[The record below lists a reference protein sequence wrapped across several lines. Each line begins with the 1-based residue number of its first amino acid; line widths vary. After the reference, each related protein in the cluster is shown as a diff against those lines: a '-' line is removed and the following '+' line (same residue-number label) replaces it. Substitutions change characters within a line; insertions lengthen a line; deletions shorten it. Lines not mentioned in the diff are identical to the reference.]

1 MMLQKQYDPFLRN
14 IPKKVILMQK
24 EVEKM
29 CGIIGYAGGQPAAP
43 VLLDGLERL
52 EYRGYDSAG
61 IAVFENGTVR
71 VVKARGRLSALRE
84 KISNETPLTGTVG
97 IGHTRWATHG
107 APSDINAHP
116 HQSGSGLFTV
126 VHNGIIEN
134 YARLREDLI
143 SEGYAF
149 VSETDTEVIAHLLE
163 KNYKGNPIE
172 TMAQALTILEGSYSI
187 GVLCAEF
194 PDKLF
199 CTRHSSPLLAGI
211 GEGSCLIASDIAAML
226 QYTNNIYRLE
236 EGELAE
242 LCRDSIEFYNSKG
255 NKIRKEK
262 VRVDLSPDAV
272 EKGGY
277 EHFMLKEIME
287 QPEALRNTLRQYLG
301 DDRKITLG
309 DVRFPAGELKKIDR
323 IFIVACGSAY
333 HAGIVGK
340 YVIEELARIPVEVDI
355 ASEFRYRR
363 PILGKNS
370 LVVII
375 SQSGE
380 TADTLAAL
388 REAKAGG
395 AVILSIVNVPGSS
408 IARESSLVLPTCA
421 GVEIAVATTK
431 AYSSQLAV
439 LYVIA
444 AYLAQEL
451 KTVGAQELRDFV
463 SALAALPETVSYAL
477 ETSSQAEGLAKY
489 YSKQEHAYYIGRNLD
504 YASAMEASLKL
515 KEISYVH
522 SEAYAAGELKHGTIS
537 LIEDKTLVIAL
548 CCCER
553 LLPKTAANIKE
564 VKARGA
570 QVLCVAPQG
579 NIMELEADRV
589 VKVPRTHP
597 LLMPSVEV
605 VPMQLFSY
613 YVARSRKCDIDKP
626 RNLAKSVTVE

>member
-1 MMLQKQYDPFLRN
+1 L
-14 IPKKVILMQK
+14 K

-29 CGIIGYAGGQPAAP
+29 CGIIGFAGEEPAVP

-61 IAVFENGTVR
+61 IAVFENGKVR

-84 KISNETPLTGTVG
+84 KISESKPLKGTVG

-116 HQSGSGLFTV
+116 HQSSTGLFTV

-134 YARLREDLI
+134 YSRLKEELI
-143 SEGYAF
+143 ADGYSFA
-149 VSETDTEVIAHLLE
+149 SETDTEVIAHLLE

-172 TMAQALTILEGSYSI
+172 TMVRALSILEGSYSI
-187 GVLCAEF
+187 GVLCADF

-211 GEGSCLIASDIAAML
+211 GKNSCLIASDIAAML
-226 QYTNNIYRLE
+226 QYSSEIYRLE
-236 EGELAE
+236 EGELAV
-242 LCRDSIEFYNSKG
+242 LTKDSIAFYNAEGSTIK
-255 NKIRKEK
+255 KERI
-262 VRVDLSPDAV
+262 VVDLSPDAV

-287 QPEALRNTLRQYLG
+287 QPEALRNTLLQFLG
-301 DDRKITLG
+301 ENRKITLG
-309 DVRFPAGELKKIDR
+309 DVPLPRAELEKIDR
-323 IFIVACGSAY
+323 VFIVACGSAY
-333 HAGIVGK
+333 HAGVVGK
-340 YVIEELARIPVEVDI
+340 YVFEEMARIPVEVDI

-363 PILGKNS
+363 PILNEKT
-370 LVVII
+370 LVIII

-388 REAKAGG
+388 REAKNSG
-395 AVILSIVNVPGSS
+395 AKILSIVNVPGSS
-408 IARESSLVLPTCA
+408 IARESGFVLPTRA

-444 AYLAQEL
+444 AYFAQEL
-451 KTVGAQELRDFV
+451 KTVSDEELRDFIFH
-463 SALAALPETVSYAL
+463 LAALPETVSYAL
-477 ETSSQAEGLAKY
+477 ETATQVEELAQFY
-489 YSKQEHAYYIGRNLD
+489 AKQEDAYYIGRNLD
-504 YASAMEASLKL
+504 YAAAMEASLKL

-537 LIEDKTLVIAL
+537 LIEEKTLVVAL

-570 QVLCVAPQG
+570 QILCVASQG
-579 NIMELEADRV
+579 NTMELEADRTIT
-589 VKVPRTHP
+589 VPRTHP
-597 LLMPSVEV
+597 LLMPSVEII
-605 VPMQLFSY
+605 PMQLFSY
-613 YVARSRKCDIDKP
+613 YVAKCRKCDIDKP

>member
-1 MMLQKQYDPFLRN
+1 
-14 IPKKVILMQK
+14 
-24 EVEKM
+24 M
-29 CGIIGYAGGQPAAP
+29 CGIIGFAGDIPAVP
-43 VLLDGLERL
+43 ILLNGLERL

-61 IAVFENGTVR
+61 IAVFENKTVR
-71 VVKARGRLSALRE
+71 VVKTRGRLSALRE
-84 KISNETPLTGTVG
+84 KISGEKPFEGTVG

-107 APSDINAHP
+107 APSDVNAHP
-116 HQSGSGLFTV
+116 HRSGTGLFTV

-143 SEGYAF
+143 AEGYAF

-163 KNYKGNPIE
+163 KNYKGNPVE
-172 TMAQALTILEGSYSI
+172 TMVEALSILEGSYSI
-187 GVLCAEF
+187 GVLCSEF

-211 GEGSCLIASDIAAML
+211 GKGSCLIASDIAAML
-226 QYTNNIYRLE
+226 QYTSDIYRLE
-236 EGELAE
+236 EGELAS
-242 LCRDSIEFYNSKG
+242 LSKDDIEFFNSKG
-255 NKIRKEK
+255 KRIKKEK
-262 VRVDLSPDAV
+262 IRVDLSPDAV

-287 QPEALRNTLRQYLG
+287 QPEALRNTLLQFLG
-301 DDRKITLG
+301 DDRKVTLG
-309 DVRFPAGELKKIDR
+309 EVSLPTNEIEKIDR
-323 IFIVACGSAY
+323 IFIIACGSAY

-340 YVIEELARIPVEVDI
+340 YVIEELVRIPVEVDI

-363 PILGKNS
+363 PILNKNT
-370 LVVII
+370 LVIII

-388 REAKAGG
+388 REAKTSG
-395 AVILSIVNVPGSS
+395 AKILSIVNVPGSS
-408 IARESSLVLPTCA
+408 IARESGLVLPTRA

-444 AYLAQEL
+444 AYFAQEL
-451 KTVGAQELRDFV
+451 KTISEEELRDFIFH
-463 SALAALPETVSYAL
+463 LAALPETVSYAL
-477 ETSSQAEGLAKY
+477 ETATQVEELAEFYAKH
-489 YSKQEHAYYIGRNLD
+489 QDAYYIGRNLD
-504 YASAMEASLKL
+504 YAAAMEASLKL

-537 LIEDKTLVIAL
+537 LIEDKTLVVAL

-570 QVLCVAPQG
+570 QVLSVAVQG
-579 NIMELEADRV
+579 NVMELEADRTIT
-589 VKVPRTHP
+589 VPRSHP
-597 LLMPSVEV
+597 LLMASVEV
-605 VPMQLFSY
+605 IPMQLFSY
-613 YVARSRKCDIDKP
+613 YVAKCRKCDIDKP

>member
-1 MMLQKQYDPFLRN
+1 
-14 IPKKVILMQK
+14 
-24 EVEKM
+24 M
-29 CGIIGYAGGQPAAP
+29 CGIIGFAGEEPAVP

-61 IAVFENGTVR
+61 IAVFENGKVR

-84 KISNETPLTGTVG
+84 KISESKPLKGTVG

-116 HQSGSGLFTV
+116 HQSSTGLFTV

-134 YARLREDLI
+134 YSRLKEELI
-143 SEGYAF
+143 ADGYSFA
-149 VSETDTEVIAHLLE
+149 SETDTEVIAHLLE

-172 TMAQALTILEGSYSI
+172 TMVRALSILEGSYSI
-187 GVLCAEF
+187 GVLCADF

-211 GEGSCLIASDIAAML
+211 GKNSCLIASDIAAML
-226 QYTNNIYRLE
+226 QYSSEIYRLE
-236 EGELAE
+236 EGELAV
-242 LCRDSIEFYNSKG
+242 LTKDSIAFYNAEGSTIK
-255 NKIRKEK
+255 KERI
-262 VRVDLSPDAV
+262 VVDLSPDAV

-287 QPEALRNTLRQYLG
+287 QPEALRNTLLQFLG
-301 DDRKITLG
+301 ENRKITLG
-309 DVRFPAGELKKIDR
+309 DVPLPRAELEKIDR
-323 IFIVACGSAY
+323 VFIVACGSAY
-333 HAGIVGK
+333 HAGVVGK
-340 YVIEELARIPVEVDI
+340 YVFEEMARIPVEVDI

-363 PILGKNS
+363 PILNEKT
-370 LVVII
+370 LVIII

-388 REAKAGG
+388 REAKNSG
-395 AVILSIVNVPGSS
+395 AKILSIVNVPGSS
-408 IARESSLVLPTCA
+408 IARESGLVLPTRA

-444 AYLAQEL
+444 AYFAQEL
-451 KTVGAQELRDFV
+451 KTVSEAELRDFIF
-463 SALAALPETVSYAL
+463 ALAALPETVSYAL
-477 ETSSQAEGLAKY
+477 ETATQVEELAEFYA
-489 YSKQEHAYYIGRNLD
+489 KQEDAYYIGRNLD
-504 YASAMEASLKL
+504 YAAAMEASLKL

-537 LIEDKTLVIAL
+537 LIEEKTLVVAL

-570 QVLCVAPQG
+570 QILCVAPQG
-579 NIMELEADRV
+579 NTMELEADRTIT
-589 VKVPRTHP
+589 VPRTHP
-597 LLMPSVEV
+597 LLMPSVEII
-605 VPMQLFSY
+605 PMQLFSY
-613 YVARSRKCDIDKP
+613 YVAKCRKCDIDKP